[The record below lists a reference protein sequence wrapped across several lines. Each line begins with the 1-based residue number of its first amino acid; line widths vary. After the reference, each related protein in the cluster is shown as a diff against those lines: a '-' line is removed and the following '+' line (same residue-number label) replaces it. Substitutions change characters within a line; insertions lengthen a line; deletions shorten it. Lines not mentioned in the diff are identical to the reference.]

1 MDINTRLENEV
12 LFDSQSS
19 KGKNRIIALNE
30 RGIFTVEDFINCDIT
45 NITKTSYIRSHYIA
59 IQYALKYKYNG
70 EPLVTDVLLD
80 RNFRV
85 PRSKIALGSHYDFYI
100 RAMAKLGF
108 ENYSMSQIGKKI
120 LVNKMKENDDYY
132 SHRIAANG
140 GIKQEYYN
148 VSMMEILKVKAQSGD
163 KLAQFYVDY
172 QEQKSLEE
180 GQQKSNTEI
189 LEKLKNEIV
198 SLTAQRDKLDDKIR
212 QLTEQVQKLE
222 GGNISNGRK

>member
-30 RGIFTVEDFINCDIT
+30 KGIFTVEDFINCDIT

-59 IQYALKYKYNG
+59 IQYALKYKYKG

-100 RAMAKLGF
+100 RNMTKLGF
-108 ENYSMSQIGKKI
+108 ENYSTSQIGKKI

-132 SHRIAANG
+132 QHRIAANG

-148 VSMMEILKVKAQSGD
+148 

-198 SLTAQRDKLDDKIR
+198 SLTTQRDKLDEKIC
-212 QLTEQVQKLE
+212 QLTEKVQKLIKL
-222 GGNISNGRK
+222 ISLSC

>member
-1 MDINTRLENEV
+1 MNINTRLENED
-12 LFDSQSS
+12 LFDSQNA

-30 RGIFTVEDFINCDIT
+30 KGIFTVEDFINCDIT

-59 IQYALKYKYNG
+59 IQYALRYKYKG

-85 PRSKIALGSHYDFYI
+85 PRYKIALGSHYDFYI
-100 RAMAKLGF
+100 RDMTKLGF
-108 ENYSMSQIGKKI
+108 ENYSTSQIGKKI
-120 LVNKMKENDDYY
+120 LVNKMVENNDYY
-132 SHRIAANG
+132 PHKIAANG

-163 KLAQFYVDY
+163 KLAKFYVDY
-172 QEQKSLEE
+172 HSKKSLEE
-180 GQQKSNTEI
+180 EQKKSDFEI

-198 SLTAQRDKLDDKIR
+198 LLTTQRDKLDKKIR
-212 QLTEQVQKLE
+212 ELTEQVQKIK